1 MGIRYSRNS
10 GKKIGRVA
18 LCGGAGISLLN
29 EAKASGADAFV
40 TSDIKYHNFFDA
52 GDAILLVDTGH
63 YESEKFS
70 TEILY
75 ELIRKKFPTFAL
87 RFSEINTNPIN
98 YL

>member
-1 MGIRYSRNS
+1 M
-10 GKKIGRVA
+10 A

-29 EAKASGADAFV
+29 DAIASGADAFV

-52 GDAILLVDTGH
+52 EGNILLVDTGH

-75 ELIRKKFPTFAL
+75 ELIRTKFPTFAL